1 MTEKKEE
8 YNIKLIE
15 DTKSVLNQ
23 FTEVKSTS
31 EYLGVDDG
39 FSVSGILIKVNEVIV
54 FIRDAQVEEVFSK
67 NKMSYEEVPK
77 DVPALIG
84 AINYRGNVL
93 SVINL
98 NEILFPQSSS
108 VNPQHN
114 SESQQVII
122 VHDQGQRFALT
133 CDEVQKWI
141 KIKPTDIRKISF
153 LKGTKKADY
162 IFTGA
167 FIGENNNIVFV
178 LNTSWIIDNHQNPDI
193 LRSSYQK
200 FVYFDNPII
209 HTLETDYMVEFDGLL
224 LRSGDH
230 FFVLDTRIIKTIR
243 NEEEELYVPK
253 SFMNKSIVGLGIH
266 NQIHPVI
273 DFHSFF
279 YQQDLQDSGNYNKVV
294 ITVED
299 PKTKQELSLLVEEI
313 LAKVTSKDLTV
324 LQKGISLSKEICDDI
339 YQGFFAFSSILG
351 GILDS
356 TVMLDKLKEVLKQ
369 EFGKLPTLEELE
381 ELVSIDEKEG
391 LYDYR
396 DKQKEI
402 EFMLFDDTG
411 KERIQYL
418 VFTLN
423 EIRFGIDPSLI
434 VSVIDTDKISKIN
447 EENNPVL
454 GTLSY
459 DDQIIPIVDVVNLLF
474 PNGELET
481 KIDENLFLL
490 LKGDASENIYALP
503 TINIDGVLTTYVEDL
518 TQVEINETFNDKY
531 NICQNHFID
540 DKFDTPI
547 YGMDNSFIQHFNK
560 NQTIIEQIEKF
571 NVK

>member
-8 YNIKLIE
+8 HNIQLIK
-15 DTKSVLNQ
+15 DTESNLNQ
-23 FTEVKSTS
+23 FTEVTS
-31 EYLGVDDG
+31 IDEKPVVGDD
-39 FSVSGILIKVNEVIV
+39 FSVSGILIKVNEVLV
-54 FIRDAQVEEVFSK
+54 FIRDTQIEEVFSK
-67 NKMSYEEVPK
+67 NKMAYEEVPK
-77 DVPALIG
+77 DVPALVG

-98 NEILFPQSSS
+98 TDILFPQLSSM
-108 VNPQHN
+108 NKQN
-114 SESQQVII
+114 DSESQQVVI

-141 KIKPTDIRKISF
+141 KIKPTDIKKISS
-153 LKGTKKADY
+153 LKSYKQKDY

-178 LNTSWIIDNHQNPDI
+178 LNTSWIIDNHQNPETI
-193 LRSSYQK
+193 KSSYQK

-209 HTLETDYMVEFDGLL
+209 HTFEPDYIDEFEGLL

-230 FFVLDTRIIKTIR
+230 YFVLDTRIIKTIR
-243 NEEEELYVPK
+243 NEEEGLYIPK
-253 SFMNKSIVGLGIH
+253 SFKNKSIMGLGIH

-273 DFHSFF
+273 DFHAFF
-279 YQQDLQDSGNYNKVV
+279 YEQNMKVSGKNKKVV

-299 PKTKQELSLLVEEI
+299 PKTKLELSLLVEEI
-313 LAKVTSKDLTV
+313 LVKVTRKDLTV
-324 LQKGISLSKEICDDI
+324 LQKGISLNKDICDDI

-351 GILDS
+351 GILNS
-356 TVMLDKLKEVLKQ
+356 KMMIEKLKEVISQ
-369 EFGKLPTLEELE
+369 EFGKMPTLEELE
-381 ELVSIDEKEG
+381 ELVSLDEKER
-391 LYDYR
+391 LYDFR

-423 EIRFGIDPSLI
+423 DIRFGIDPSL
-434 VSVIDTDKISKIN
+434 VVTVIDTDKINRIN

-459 DDQIIPIVDVVNLLF
+459 NDQIIPIVDVTNLLF
-474 PNGELET
+474 PNGELDT
-481 KIDENLFLL
+481 RIDENLFLL
-490 LKGDASENIYALP
+490 LKEDASENIYALP

-518 TQVEINETFNDKY
+518 THVEINETFNDKF
-531 NICQNHFID
+531 NICQNHFTD
-540 DKFDTPI
+540 DRFETPI

-560 NQTIIEQIEKF
+560 NQIIIEQIEKF
-571 NVK
+571 NEK

>member
-518 TQVEINETFNDKY
+518 THVEINEAFNDKY